1 MQPGPSRGCRG
12 LKLSMED
19 HKDAIDATV
28 AEVALRRPNPV
39 ALLTTD
45 KDDITK
51 LCGNQVRAIPL

>member
-1 MQPGPSRGCRG
+1 
-12 LKLSMED
+12 MED